1 MKYIITESQLYRV
14 VFKYLDMHRFTKLET
29 NDKIYFGYSEDSEF
43 SEITY
48 DKRYKLCNIDKNL
61 ISLISDFFSLD
72 NQESKE
78 VIGRWVE
85 YTLQMPVDQIFLSTK
100 GGITA
105 LRIGK

>member
-1 MKYIITESQLYRV
+1 MLFR
-14 VFKYLDMHRFTKLET
+14 
-29 NDKIYFGYSEDSEF
+29 SEDSEF

-48 DKRYKLCNIDKNL
+48 EKKYKACNIDKGL

-72 NQESKE
+72 NKESKE

-85 YTLQMPVDQIFLSTK
+85 YTLQMPVNQIMLSNK

-105 LRIGK
+105 LRMGK